1 MLVNKYASAI
11 IGIVFTVLTAFVA
24 LPESQRDPATLI
36 GLVLVGLGAVGTFLL
51 PLLKGG
57 WAAGLKVAVAVL
69 AAILSAVIPFL
80 VTGTLTTTQIVI
92 VVLAGVN
99 ALAVQVG
106 VDLRQ
111 DSRTARHALQ
121 DAEGVYKV
129 TGLSATL

>member
-1 MLVNKYASAI
+1 MLTNKYAAAI

-36 GLVLVGLGAVGTFLL
+36 GLVLVGLGAFGTYLL

-57 WAAGLKVAVAVL
+57 WAAALKVAAAVL
-69 AAILSAVIPFL
+69 AAVLSAVVPFV
-80 VTGTLTTTQIVI
+80 VTGTVTPTQWVI
-92 VVLAGVN
+92 VALAAVN
-99 ALAVQVG
+99 ALAVQLG

-111 DSRTARHALQ
+111 DSRKARHAIQ
-121 DAEGVYKV
+121 DAEGVYQV